1 MKIICETER
10 LVLRESVIADAPDLY
25 EMNSDPEVM
34 KYTGDIPFQSVAETE
49 NLIRYYKDYEK
60 YGYGRW
66 TTILKESDEVI
77 GYCGLKYLEDIKE
90 TDLGYRWKKKHWGKG
105 YATEAGKACLQFGF
119 EQLGLE
125 QIIAQVLADNKAS
138 VRVLEKLGMTYWKQ
152 LHTEENPGL
161 LYRIKKENF
170 DL

>member
-1 MKIICETER
+1 MVLIETER
-10 LVLRESVIADAPDLY
+10 LILRESVMDDAPDLY
-25 EMNSDPEVM
+25 EMNSDPEVL
-34 KYTGDIPFQSVAETE
+34 KYTGEEAFRSVEETKQ
-49 NLIRYYKDYEK
+49 LIRNYKDYKK

-66 TTILKESDEVI
+66 TTIVKATNEVI
-77 GYCGLKYLEDIKE
+77 GYCGLKYLEDIHE
-90 TDLGYRWKKKHWGKG
+90 TDLGYRWKQKHWGKG
-105 YATEAGKACLQFGF
+105 YATEAGKACLQLGF
-119 EQLGLE
+119 EQFGLE
-125 QIIAQVLADNKAS
+125 QIIAQVLAENKAS